1 MLERKRVLKVRGQV
15 REKGQRVFIY
25 EQTKTGDVFT
35 IAEPDLSMEKLGLIQ
50 HDVAELMENG
60 LPDEL
65 ESKHGDPAR
74 PKQGR
79 NASNAQV
86 ISGEINQEKE

>member
-1 MLERKRVLKVRGQV
+1 
-15 REKGQRVFIY
+15 
-25 EQTKTGDVFT
+25 
-35 IAEPDLSMEKLGLIQ
+35 
-50 HDVAELMENG
+50 MENG

-86 ISGEINQEKE
+86 ISGEINQEKEEIHAEA